1 MRVSDEELERHLRI
15 ARQNCA
21 PESYLDV
28 CKDLRDLRKL
38 ARDFLLTIS
47 DECSC
52 DTTCGTHDETCDT
65 ITTLKAH
72 LEAKP

>member
-1 MRVSDEELERHLRI
+1 MKTSDEELDKLITWNYPANLYPLVNSALIDR
-15 ARQNCA
+15 
-21 PESYLDV
+21 
-28 CKDLRDLRKL
+28 RDLRKL

-52 DTTCGTHDETCDT
+52 DTTCGTHDETCDS
-65 ITTLKAH
+65 ITALKTH